1 MMGRQVRS
9 TIFWIRQCEI
19 PSSCLTVTNLQH
31 LQMPSLDLH
40 KNGLA
45 MGGGGTQK
53 TLPLTVELFII
64 DRLMKTKHHC
74 L

>member
-1 MMGRQVRS
+1 
-9 TIFWIRQCEI
+9 
-19 PSSCLTVTNLQH
+19 
-31 LQMPSLDLH
+31 MPSLDLH

-45 MGGGGTQK
+45 MGGGGGTQK

-64 DRLMKTKHHC
+64 DRLMKMKRHC